1 MNTARGAVIDD
12 GALAAAIRSG
22 RLAGAA
28 LDANRNVYRMLFEN
42 LKRVMDGQ
50 WPERIVNGL

>member
-12 GALAAAIRSG
+12 
-22 RLAGAA
+22 AA